1 MTNSTRRSA
10 NEYSRN
16 RFILFAVKLEN
27 VSLAAHIAPGL
38 VTSVHGRISPFVFRP
53 AEAGLGRAPC
63 ALNRGAAGIRRNAR
77 LVRVDQL
84 ISGCDANRRYR
95 RLFHE
100 SATTGV
106 QDGERFRGATTL
118 RKSLVPEGPGIVRC
132 NGCHNPANRSRARP
146 RPPPCTRPSASVP
159 QPQTYSH

>member
-63 ALNRGAAGIRRNAR
+63 ALNRGAAGIRRNAG

-84 ISGCDANRRYR
+84 ISGCDANRRYGR
-95 RLFHE
+95 RFHE
-100 SATTGV
+100 SATTCV
-106 QDGERFRGATTL
+106 QNAEPFPGATKL
-118 RKSLVPEGPGIVRC
+118 HKSVFPAAPG
-132 NGCHNPANRSRARP
+132 
-146 RPPPCTRPSASVP
+146 
-159 QPQTYSH
+159 

>member
-53 AEAGLGRAPC
+53 ADARPGRAPC
-63 ALNRGAAGIRRNAR
+63 VLNRGAAGIRRNAR
-77 LVRVDQL
+77 LVRADQL

-100 SATTGV
+100 PPTTGV
-106 QDGERFRGATTL
+106 QDRKRFRGATTL
-118 RKSLVPEGPGIVRC
+118 PESRGPEG
-132 NGCHNPANRSRARP
+132 SR
-146 RPPPCTRPSASVP
+146 
-159 QPQTYSH
+159 

>member
-27 VSLAAHIAPGL
+27 VSLAAHIATGL

-53 AEAGLGRAPC
+53 ADARPRRAPC
-63 ALNRGAAGIRRNAR
+63 ALNPGAAGARRNAR
-77 LVRVDQL
+77 VVRADQL

-106 QDGERFRGATTL
+106 L
-118 RKSLVPEGPGIVRC
+118 
-132 NGCHNPANRSRARP
+132 
-146 RPPPCTRPSASVP
+146 
-159 QPQTYSH
+159 

>member
-27 VSLAAHIAPGL
+27 VSLAALIAPGL

-63 ALNRGAAGIRRNAR
+63 ALNRAAAGTRRNAR
-77 LVRVDQL
+77 RVRVDQL
-84 ISGCDANRRYR
+84 ISGSDANIRYR
-95 RLFHE
+95 RLCHE
-100 SATTGV
+100 SATTGAA
-106 QDGERFRGATTL
+106 DLERR
-118 RKSLVPEGPGIVRC
+118 
-132 NGCHNPANRSRARP
+132 RA
-146 RPPPCTRPSASVP
+146 A
-159 QPQTYSH
+159 